1 MAHPLAGLAH
11 CRAER
16 RLTAARRG
24 AMWGAVP
31 GGWATAGPGVIQGWR
46 KVRAPREYGAGQRP
60 AGVKPQG
67 QCHRK
72 QTATAWKHPEAR
84 VKGWGK
90 SPPHPRQRGWH
101 GKPHREQGRI
111 GVAGSA
117 ARGSPRGADA
127 GAFPPRRPGWPREAC
142 GDTGSRGMVVHRF
155 RAGTEPGLQAAR
167 HHVFPVMHRLWMNG
181 EGTKKE

>member
-1 MAHPLAGLAH
+1 MAS
-11 CRAER
+11 
-16 RLTAARRG
+16 
-24 AMWGAVP
+24 
-31 GGWATAGPGVIQGWR
+31 GGWATAGGVATRGWR

-67 QCHRK
+67 KCHRK
-72 QTATAWKHPEAR
+72 QTAAAWKHPAAR

-117 ARGSPRGADA
+117 ARGSPRSADA

-142 GDTGSRGMVVHRF
+142 GDTGSRGMVVHCP
-155 RAGTEPGLQAAR
+155 RAGTEPGLQAIR
-167 HHVFPVMHRLWMNG
+167 HHFSPLSAGRTRLAKEQIANAYNVYCIAFFFSRAGG
-181 EGTKKE
+181 ELVAIVL